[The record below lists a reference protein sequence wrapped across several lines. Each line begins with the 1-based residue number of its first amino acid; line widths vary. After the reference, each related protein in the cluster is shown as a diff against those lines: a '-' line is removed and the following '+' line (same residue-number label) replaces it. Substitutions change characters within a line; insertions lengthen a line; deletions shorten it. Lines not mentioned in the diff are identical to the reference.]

1 MQDFNKSNLSLV
13 DSIYLK
19 HVIVNVGCS
28 CGECSSDGQVAI
40 VLYSESPVLS
50 LEENQSQMVAM
61 IIILTL
67 TLETIQQCLC
77 NVGKT
82 LLMTTYILDTSYA
95 TVSQIEMLFI
105 MSLPEFVFIL
115 GKSKFVHL

>member
-1 MQDFNKSNLSLV
+1 M
-13 DSIYLK
+13 I
-19 HVIVNVGCS
+19 VIVCCS

-95 TVSQIEMLFI
+95 TVPQIEMLFI